1 MSYKFQFG
9 PARLSGSTLYKN
21 GLDISGS
28 FTIEDPTSLA
38 GDGLVRN
45 GTTLDLHI
53 ADMSTGM
60 TGDLADTDEFAISD
74 AGTMKKVDFSV
85 VRDAVFTDISSD
97 ATVAAGGA
105 LTIAADAVTNAKL
118 ANIARGSVKVGGVA
132 NAPIDLDAK
141 TSGQILVGDGTDV
154 VSVAV
159 SGDATLAA
167 NGALTIAADAVTNAK
182 LANIARGSIKVGGAS
197 DAPTDLDAKTSG
209 QILVGDGTDLASVAV
224 SGDATLAANGAVTLA
239 AAQTNVTSL
248 LAANIK
254 IGEDNQTKIDF
265 ETADEIHFYA
275 ANAEQVFVSDG
286 VFGPESDSDV
296 DLGASGVRFKDA
308 YVDSVQARGAVN
320 GLHLSASHGLS
331 GSALTLGGVA
341 VTATSAELNLLD
353 NITRGSIL
361 VGGSGGSAEL
371 AAKTS
376 GQMLVGDGTDVVSV
390 AVSGDIGLAA
400 NGAMTIQAG
409 AVEEG
414 MLNDNVIS
422 GQDELAAADIAD
434 ADEMLISDGGTLK
447 RVGLDSLSTY
457 FGGGAPNKVGNADA
471 ALLEGFNYA
480 TASVSANRTYT
491 LPASSGLNLGDK
503 VIVKVGQVGPGVAA
517 VVTRAGSQTI
527 DQTETSIRLEE
538 DGAAV
543 TLIYGEA
550 DKWFIV

>member
-28 FTIEDPTSLA
+28 FEIENPSSLA

-45 GTTLDLHI
+45 GTTLDLNI
-53 ADMSTGM
+53 ADMSTEM
-60 TGDLADTDEFAISD
+60 TGDVADADEFAISD
-74 AGTMKKVDFSV
+74 DGTMKKVNFSV
-85 VRDAVFTDISSD
+85 VRDAVFADVSSD

-105 LTIAADAVTNAKL
+105 LTIADDAVTNAKL
-118 ANIARGSVKVGGVA
+118 ANIARGSVKVGGA
-132 NAPIDLDAK
+132 SNAPTDLDAK

-182 LANIARGSIKVGGAS
+182 LANITRGSIKVGGAS
-197 DAPTDLDAKTSG
+197 NAPTDLDAKTSG
-209 QILVGDGTDLASVAV
+209 QILVGDGTDVVSVAV
-224 SGDATLAANGAVTLA
+224 SGDATLAANGALTLA

-248 LAANIK
+248 LATDIK
-254 IGEDNQTKIDF
+254 IGEDDQTKIDF
-265 ETADEIHFYA
+265 ETPDEIHFYA

-286 VFGPESDSDV
+286 VFGPETDSDV

-371 AAKTS
+371 DAKTS
-376 GQMLVGDGTDVVSV
+376 GQILVGDGTDIVSV

-480 TASVSANRTYT
+480 TASVSADRTYT